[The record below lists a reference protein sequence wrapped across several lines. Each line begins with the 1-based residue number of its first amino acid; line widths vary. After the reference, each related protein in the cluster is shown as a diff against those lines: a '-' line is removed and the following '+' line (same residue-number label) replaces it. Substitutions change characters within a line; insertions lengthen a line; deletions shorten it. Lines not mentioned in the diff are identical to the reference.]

1 MKLSSIINYPLGWLG
16 LKLSRKNGNQP
27 SSTRDIE
34 NDREFMLL
42 YEKVRPYS
50 LVGLERTYA
59 LYQSVLYIIRNQI
72 PGDFVECGV
81 WKGGSCMLIALTLL
95 KEKISSRGIWLYD
108 TFEGMTKPGD
118 QDGEA
123 EKKEWQEKSTGIDSS
138 TWCYAGEDEVKQYVL
153 STGYPSDQFNFIK
166 GKVEDTIPDSMPDQ
180 IALLRLDTDWYASTK
195 HELIHLYPILQSGG
209 VLIIDDYGAWKGA
222 RHATDEYFEN
232 KVLLQRIDW
241 TGRMLVK

>member
-16 LKLSRKNGNQP
+16 LKLSGKNGNQP
-27 SSTRDIE
+27 PATRDIE

-81 WKGGSCMLIALTLL
+81 WKGGSCMLIALTLVR
-95 KEKISSRGIWLYD
+95 ENINSRRIWLYD
-108 TFEGMTKPGD
+108 TFEGMTKPGEK
-118 QDGEA
+118 DGET
-123 EKKEWQEKSTGIDSS
+123 EKMEWQKKSTGTDSS
-138 TWCYAGEDEVKQYVL
+138 NWCLASEDEVKQHIL
-153 STGYPSDQFNFIK
+153 STNYPSDQFNIVK
-166 GKVEDTIPDSMPDQ
+166 GKVEDTIPGRIPQ
-180 IALLRLDTDWYASTK
+180 HIALLRLDTDWYASTK
-195 HELIHLYPILQSGG
+195 HELTHLYPVLQKGG
-209 VLIIDDYGAWKGA
+209 VLIIDDYGAWEGA
-222 RHATDEYFEN
+222 RKATDEYFGN

-241 TGRMLVK
+241 TGRMLIK

>member
-1 MKLSSIINYPLGWLG
+1 MMS
-16 LKLSRKNGNQP
+16 
-27 SSTRDIE
+27 
-34 NDREFMLL
+34 
-42 YEKVRPYS
+42 
-50 LVGLERTYA
+50 
-59 LYQSVLYIIRNQI
+59 
-72 PGDFVECGV
+72 
-81 WKGGSCMLIALTLL
+81 ALTLL
-95 KEKISSRGIWLYD
+95 ENKDTSRNLYLYD

-241 TGRMLVK
+241 TGTACKPATDIFILRSLFAIRELMAVISAAVSSGGTNKPVVSC

>member
-81 WKGGSCMLIALTLL
+81 WKGGLPS
-95 KEKISSRGIWLYD
+95 LY
-108 TFEGMTKPGD
+108 
-118 QDGEA
+118 
-123 EKKEWQEKSTGIDSS
+123 
-138 TWCYAGEDEVKQYVL
+138 
-153 STGYPSDQFNFIK
+153 
-166 GKVEDTIPDSMPDQ
+166 
-180 IALLRLDTDWYASTK
+180 
-195 HELIHLYPILQSGG
+195 
-209 VLIIDDYGAWKGA
+209 
-222 RHATDEYFEN
+222 
-232 KVLLQRIDW
+232 
-241 TGRMLVK
+241 